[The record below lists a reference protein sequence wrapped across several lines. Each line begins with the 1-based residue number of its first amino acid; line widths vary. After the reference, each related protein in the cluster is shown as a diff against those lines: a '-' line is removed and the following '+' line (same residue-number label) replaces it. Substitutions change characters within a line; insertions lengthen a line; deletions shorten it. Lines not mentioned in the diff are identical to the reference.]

1 MIAAVIDDNYER
13 IRTDLVRLGLTY
25 DRLLDDLLDHVCCM
39 VEEEM
44 HLGADFE
51 SSYNHV
57 LGSIGETRLSEIQ
70 HQTLLNLDKQFQR
83 MKNFTYLFGLSSAIL
98 TIIGSILKRFHL
110 PGSGILI
117 TVGMLLVVVVF
128 LPLYFIVNHREQP
141 ERKNPVY
148 AIVGYLTIAL
158 LLAGATFK
166 IMHWPG
172 AGYMLYASVG
182 FLLLGFVPLYVV
194 NVFQRSGKEKVYLP
208 YLAMLLVGIACV
220 MLIGNI
226 NISRDLI
233 DIYVEE
239 SLANETRVEEVQD
252 ATAVLLEQPRDSAYM
267 DQWSTITKIH
277 DQARDLQVMLT
288 GMQEGMIAYV
298 GQAGTDIADV
308 RGKDNRMA
316 GRQAILENGA
326 GAAFIMEARKFAA
339 MLDEI
344 IREEPARSEIED
356 HLEFTDMV
364 WEYEHG
370 PTGVEKS
377 PLIKNYYK
385 NTDASKGIALAEYV
399 AITNLLHQ

>member
-13 IRTDLVRLGLTY
+13 IRTDLIRLGLTY

-51 SSYNHV
+51 SSYHQV

-70 HQTLLNLDKQFQR
+70 HQTLLNLDKKFQR
-83 MKNFTYLFGLSSAIL
+83 MKNFTYLFGLSSAVL
-98 TIIGSILKRFHL
+98 TIAGSILKRFHL

-117 TVGMLLVVVVF
+117 TVGMLLVVAVF

-148 AIVGYLTIAL
+148 AIVGYLSIAL

-172 AGYMLYASVG
+172 AGYMIYASVG

-194 NVFQRSGKEKVYLP
+194 NVFQRSGKQKVYLP
-208 YLAMLLVGIACV
+208 YLAMLLVGVACV

-233 DIYVEE
+233 DIYLEE
-239 SLANETRVEEVQD
+239 SLANETRVEAVQD
-252 ATAVLLEQPRDSAYM
+252 ATAALLEQPRDSDYM
-267 DQWSTITKIH
+267 DPWPAIAKIH

-298 GQAGTDIADV
+298 GQAGSGIADV

-339 MLDEI
+339 MLDELI
-344 IREEPARSEIED
+344 SEEPARSEIED
-356 HLEFTDMV
+356 HLEFTDMI

-399 AITNLLHQ
+399 AIAYLLHQ

>member
-13 IRTDLVRLGLTY
+13 IRTDLIRLGLTY

-51 SSYNHV
+51 SSYHQV

-70 HQTLLNLDKQFQR
+70 HQTLLNLDKKFQR
-83 MKNFTYLFGLSSAIL
+83 MKNFTYLFGLSSAVL
-98 TIIGSILKRFHL
+98 TIAGSILKRFHL

-117 TVGMLLVVVVF
+117 TVGMLLVVAVF

-148 AIVGYLTIAL
+148 AIVGYLSIAL

-172 AGYMLYASVG
+172 AGYMIYASVG

-194 NVFQRSGKEKVYLP
+194 NVFQRSGKQKVYLP
-208 YLAMLLVGIACV
+208 YLAMLLVGVACV

-233 DIYVEE
+233 DIYLEE
-239 SLANETRVEEVQD
+239 SLANETRVEVVQD
-252 ATAVLLEQPRDSAYM
+252 ATAALLEQPRDSAYM
-267 DQWSTITKIH
+267 DPWPAIAKIH

-298 GQAGTDIADV
+298 GQAGSGIADV

-339 MLDEI
+339 MLDELI
-344 IREEPARSEIED
+344 SEEPARSEIED
-356 HLEFTDMV
+356 HLEFTDMI

-385 NTDASKGIALAEYV
+385 NTDASKGIALAEYT
-399 AITNLLHQ
+399 AIAYLLHQ

>member
-1 MIAAVIDDNYER
+1 
-13 IRTDLVRLGLTY
+13 
-25 DRLLDDLLDHVCCM
+25 
-39 VEEEM
+39 
-44 HLGADFE
+44 
-51 SSYNHV
+51 
-57 LGSIGETRLSEIQ
+57 
-70 HQTLLNLDKQFQR
+70 
-83 MKNFTYLFGLSSAIL
+83 
-98 TIIGSILKRFHL
+98 
-110 PGSGILI
+110 
-117 TVGMLLVVVVF
+117 
-128 LPLYFIVNHREQP
+128 VNHREQP

-172 AGYMLYASVG
+172 AGYLLYASVG

-194 NVFQRSGKEKVYLP
+194 NVFQRSGKEKASLP

-226 NISRDLI
+226 NISRNLI
-233 DIYVEE
+233 DIYLEG

-252 ATAVLLEQPRDSAYM
+252 ATAALLEQPRDSTYM
-267 DQWSTITKIH
+267 GQWSTITKIH

-298 GQAGTDIADV
+298 GQAGSDISDV

-316 GRQAILENGA
+316 GRQAMLENGA

-339 MLDEI
+339 MLDELI
-344 IREEPARSEIED
+344 SEEPARSEIED
-356 HLEFTDMV
+356 HLEFTGMI

-370 PTGVEKS
+370 HTGVEKS

-399 AITNLLHQ
+399 AIAYLLHK

>member
-70 HQTLLNLDKQFQR
+70 HQTLLNLDKKFQR

-117 TVGMLLVVVVF
+117 TVGMLLVVLVF

-233 DIYVEE
+233 DIYLEE

-252 ATAVLLEQPRDSAYM
+252 ATAALLEQPGDSAHM

-344 IREEPARSEIED
+344 INEEPARSEIED
-356 HLEFTDMV
+356 HLEFTDMI

-399 AITNLLHQ
+399 AIAYLLHQ